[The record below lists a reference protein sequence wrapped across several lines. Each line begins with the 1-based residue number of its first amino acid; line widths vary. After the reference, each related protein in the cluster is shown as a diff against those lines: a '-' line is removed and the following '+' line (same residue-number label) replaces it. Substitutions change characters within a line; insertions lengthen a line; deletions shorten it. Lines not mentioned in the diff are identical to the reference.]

1 MTKRAYDKFMRAL
14 REDAQLNQKLRDRI
28 AEAGDTS
35 AVDVT
40 VEFARRHGFEVDAMD
55 VRRARS

>member
-1 MTKRAYDKFMRAL
+1 MSKRAYDKFMRAL
-14 REDAQLNQKLRDRI
+14 REDAQLNQKLRERI
-28 AEAGDTS
+28 AEAGDTN

-55 VRRARS
+55 VRRARN